1 MNPDVTTILLVE
13 DSPDCANFLRVSVE
27 VTSPR
32 FELIHVERLSEALQ
46 RLNED
51 NFDAVLL
58 DLNLPDSQGVETFLK
73 MHTHAPQV
81 PIIVLTG
88 LKDDALAV
96 KVVREGAQDYLIKG
110 QVDGNL
116 LTRTIRY
123 AIERKRAEGALWRRV
138 AIDKI
143 RASVYEMRDNI
154 DLQRILISFHEAL
167 RDIGLNFEGCSIQ
180 IVDEEK
186 ETFGILW
193 WALYQGQYKY
203 HLLNSERENVIEGV
217 LLKNSAVYDAWR
229 NQRPIYRR
237 DLDKEDPYNER
248 MVIRESYSKEIRS
261 ILDVPFFYGTMA
273 INSLQP
279 NAFSEQ
285 DIETL
290 EMFAPV
296 LSEGYTRYI
305 DIIERHR
312 AEEELKEAHKYTR
325 NLIDSSLDM
334 LISVDKNRKIVEFNQ
349 AAQKTFGYS
358 AEEVLGKS
366 VNILY
371 NDPKERLQVHET
383 IEKTG
388 QFVGEITNKRKN
400 GGTFPAFLSA
410 SILRNTENEFV
421 GIMGTSRDITER
433 KHAEEALRE
442 SMKREAQAYAQGRLE
457 VINTILHNI
466 GNAINNVTIGISTIE
481 ETLAKSKLT
490 RYLISLANAVKEH
503 QDSFADY
510 IQNDPQGQKVAPFI
524 IALAD
529 DFMTQD
535 EELAKIVDR
544 VRKRAEHIADI
555 IRTERALGKK
565 SGYRNNINV
574 RKAIDDAI
582 IVLQDSIGKRNIE
595 IIVDCDTDPKEIS
608 TQESQFH
615 QMLVNLLKNSIEAID
630 ERVEAD
636 HHVRS
641 EGLSEASFI
650 KIGCYFSKASSL
662 GSNSFILEVTDN
674 GIGMEKDKLNVIFR
688 PGYTTKKSG
697 SGRGLHSIANFV
709 KDCGGQIFAL
719 SDGIGKG
726 TTIRVALPI
735 STVT

>member
-1 MNPDVTTILLVE
+1 MNPDVITILLVE
-13 DSPDCANFLRVSVE
+13 DNPDDADLLRENLVE

-32 FELIHVERLSEALQ
+32 FELIHVERLSKALQ

-58 DLNLPDSQGVETFLK
+58 DLNLPDSQGFETFLK

-96 KVVREGAQDYLIKG
+96 KVLGEGAQDYLIKG

-123 AIERKRAEGALWRRV
+123 AIERKGAEEALRRRAV
-138 AIDKI
+138 IDKM
-143 RASVYEMRDNI
+143 RASVYEIRDSI
-154 DLQRILISFHEAL
+154 DLQKILISFHEAL
-167 RDIGLNFEGCSIQ
+167 RDVGLNFEGCSVQ

-193 WALYQGQYKY
+193 WALYQEQYKY
-203 HLLNSERENVIEGV
+203 HLLNSDRENVIWGM
-217 LLKNSAVYDAWR
+217 LLKNSAVYDAWW

-285 DIETL
+285 VETL

-312 AEEELKEAHKYTR
+312 AEEELKEAHKYTW

-334 LISVDKNRKIVEFNQ
+334 IIAVDKDRKVAEFNK
-349 AAQKTFGYS
+349 AAQEAFGYA
-358 AEEVLGKS
+358 AEEVLGKPA
-366 VNILY
+366 NILY
-371 NDPKERLQVHET
+371 NDPKEGLEVHET
-383 IEKTG
+383 TKKTG

-400 GGTFPAFLSA
+400 GETFPALLSA
-410 SILRNTENEFV
+410 SILRDTDGKFA

-442 SMKREAQAYAQGRLE
+442 SMRREAQAYAQGRLE

-481 ETLAKSKLT
+481 ETIANSKLT

-510 IQNDPQGQKVAPFI
+510 LQNDPQGQKVAPFI

-529 DFMTQD
+529 DFMKQD
-535 EELAKIVDR
+535 EELAKIVNR
-544 VRKRAEHIADI
+544 VRNRAEHIADI
-555 IRTERALGKK
+555 VRTERTLGKK
-565 SGYRNNINV
+565 SGYRKDINL

-595 IIVDCDTDPKEIS
+595 IIVDCDTAPKEIS
-608 TQESQFH
+608 TPESQFH

-630 ERVEAD
+630 ERVGTNP
-636 HHVRS
+636 HVRQ
-641 EGLSEASFI
+641 EALSEASFI
-650 KIGCYFSKASSL
+650 KIGCYFSAASPL
-662 GSNSFILEVTDN
+662 GANSFILEVTDN
-674 GIGMEKDKLNVIFR
+674 GIGMGKDKLNVIFR
-688 PGYTTKKSG
+688 SGYTTKKSG
-697 SGRGLHSIANFV
+697 SGLGLHSIANFV
-709 KDCGGQIFAL
+709 KDCGGQILAL

-726 TTIRVALPI
+726 ATIRVALPI